1 MFQPIFFIYIFG
13 YYRPICWL
21 LRKGEISGGGP
32 RSKGGIPSSGGG
44 GMPISGGGIFKG
56 GGGKMLEREGGGG
69 GGGGSKVGIPR
80 VGKDCSEGEFIVNG
94 GGGGGGNR

>member
-1 MFQPIFFIYIFG
+1 
-13 YYRPICWL
+13 
-21 LRKGEISGGGP
+21 
-32 RSKGGIPSSGGG
+32 
-44 GMPISGGGIFKG
+44 
-56 GGGKMLEREGGGG
+56 MLEREGGG